1 MVVEI
6 EYKTVREDTEKEDS
20 ATMWH
25 FQAELGIMIK
35 KWLDV
40 LVPVFTQIRDLKWF
54 EGEQSCPVFNPRCNP
69 AVVNDSESGS

>member
-6 EYKTVREDTEKEDS
+6 EYKTVSEDTEKEDS

-35 KWLDV
+35 N
-40 LVPVFTQIRDLKWF
+40 DLM
-54 EGEQSCPVFNPRCNP
+54 C
-69 AVVNDSESGS
+69 